1 MFFHSYIFKVLPAV
15 INMAGKRKVKGKA
28 KKTLLTGKHFMLL
41 FFIISFIFMFAKLD
55 DIYLRSD
62 ESDTALFGKN
72 TLKFGYPKAYNG
84 ENWIPTPYVPEVG
97 FITETD
103 YYNKDLAI
111 VSHSW
116 LQYYLEALSFG
127 LFGYSTFAARVLF
140 TIFGFFSLFLINNL
154 YKKLYPDKK
163 ITRLALL
170 ILFAMV
176 FFYMFCMQ
184 ARYYPL
190 VVFFTAGLLINY
202 INILKR
208 DKTKDIILFSVC
220 GAFLFHSNY
229 LIFGVTFISLFIHF
243 ILCTKWKAK
252 LKSMILACAF
262 IALLTL
268 PWFLYAQPWKFVKG
282 GRIFGMLS
290 LFEMYMFITQ
300 TINFH
305 YPIILLIFLPVLLY
319 KLNKKS
325 KKQKD
330 YSFSDKFLFVFI
342 LVPLL
347 FFCFLSPL
355 KSYRFVF
362 NLSPLFFLFCSRLF
376 YICSEKTKAIKT
388 IAVIMLILLL
398 TSNILPFVPAFV
410 INSISKAPMTN
421 LCHKFAPAEKQEIC
435 NDFVESS
442 IRLGEIK
449 FPIFYYLYELTHS
462 YVGTDEGIIKYLNEN
477 AKKND
482 TIWAYPYLYTAQF
495 YTGMRIYD
503 ITEYEKYLN
512 NTEVK
517 PDWIV
522 YSWKEGNLAQSL
534 KEYAEKYNY
543 AAIELSC
550 PELYAENRPDLH
562 LHRFWTDNDA
572 PRKIIYRSPDYK

>member
-1 MFFHSYIFKVLPAV
+1 
-15 INMAGKRKVKGKA
+15 MAEKRRA
-28 KKTLLTGKHFMLL
+28 KRREKKSFLTGKHFMLL
-41 FFIISFIFMFAKLD
+41 FFVISFVFMFAKLD

-62 ESDTALFGKN
+62 ESDTALFGRN
-72 TLKFGYPKAYNG
+72 TVEFGYPKAYDG

-116 LQYYLEALSFG
+116 LQYYLEALSFK

-140 TIFGFFSLFLINNL
+140 TLFGFFSLFLINNL
-154 YKKLYPDKK
+154 YKKLYPEKK
-163 ITRLALL
+163 INRLALL

-190 VVFFTAGLLINY
+190 AVFFTAGLLTNY

-208 DKTKDIILFSVC
+208 DKTKDITWFSIC
-220 GAFLFHSNY
+220 GALLFHSNY
-229 LIFGVTFISLFIHF
+229 LIFGVTFISLLIHF
-243 ILCTKWKAK
+243 FLFTKWKAK

-290 LFEMYMFITQ
+290 LFEIYMFITQ

-319 KLNKKS
+319 KSNKKR
-325 KKQKD
+325 KTQKD
-330 YSFSDKFLFVFI
+330 YSFSDRFLFVFI

-376 YICSEKTKAIKT
+376 YIYKEKTKT
-388 IAVIMLILLL
+388 IVVIMLVLLL
-398 TSNILPFVPAFV
+398 TSNLLSFVPAFA
-410 INSISKAPMTN
+410 INNMAKSPLISACN
-421 LCHKFAPAEKQEIC
+421 KFAPAEKQGIC
-435 NDFVESS
+435 NDYVISS

-449 FPIFYYLYELTHS
+449 FPIFYYMYELTHS
-462 YVGTDEGIIKYLNEN
+462 YVGTDEGIVKYLNEN

-482 TIWAYPYLYTAQF
+482 TIWAYPYLYTVQF
-495 YTGMRIYD
+495 YTEMRILD
-503 ITEYEKYLN
+503 ITEYDEYIN
-512 NTEVK
+512 DTEVK

-534 KEYAEKYNY
+534 KDYASKYNY
-543 AAIELSC
+543 TAIELPC
-550 PELYAENRPDLH
+550 PDLYAENRPDLH

-572 PRKIIYRSPDYK
+572 PRKIIYRKPGY